1 MVIINFRK
9 PLRHL
14 VGWIGGREPVV
25 LLLLLALAAGTW
37 AFIEI
42 AGEVL
47 EGDTQAFDTWM
58 VRAMRKTDDPATQI
72 GPPWVQE
79 MGRDATALG
88 GVGAL
93 TIFILIV
100 AGYLW
105 LDRKFLMLAF
115 LLAATGSGVLM
126 SLVLKHVISRPRPDI
141 VPHLSH
147 VATSSFPSGHSMLS
161 AVVYLTL
168 GSLLA
173 ASVPRNSLKIYVLAI
188 AVLLSLIV
196 GISLVYLG
204 VHYPSDVLAGWIAG
218 LVWALLCWLVA
229 RWLQRRH
236 QVESDQQTSEDIAGK

>member
-1 MVIINFRK
+1 MVIIDFRK

-58 VRAMRKTDDPATQI
+58 VRAMRKTDDPATPI

-79 MGRDATALG
+79 TGRDATALG

-93 TIFILIV
+93 TIFILVV

-105 LDRKFLMLAF
+105 LDRKFRMLAF

-147 VATSSFPSGHSMLS
+147 VHTSSFPSGHSMLS

-196 GISLVYLG
+196 GISRVYLG